1 MQKPKV
7 LITVLASSRKL
18 QVCTTKTLIVMATD
32 PRVVT
37 EFVFIQKVPVDE
49 ARNSAVDYFLK
60 GDCDYMI
67 SLDEDVGSEHN
78 PIDLVFLGKDVIFL
92 PTPIIQGGEKK
103 WNVHFLNDIFINERL
118 CEVSKGGTGCF
129 VLSKKAAETIEKP
142 LFNFKY
148 DKNGRLELGEDYY
161 FSEKAAKHFTLY
173 AHRDYPCSHIKYL
186 DLL

>member
-1 MQKPKV
+1 MQKPRV
-7 LITVLASSRKL
+7 LITVLSSSRKL
-18 QVCTTKTLIVMATD
+18 QICTTKTLIVMATD

-49 ARNSAVDYFLK
+49 ARNSAIDYFLK
-60 GDCDYMI
+60 SDCDYMI

-78 PIDLVFLGKDVIFL
+78 PIDLIFLEKDIIFL

-103 WNVHFLNDIFINERL
+103 WNVHFITNEGL

-129 VLSKKAAETIEKP
+129 VLSKNAAETIEKP

-173 AHRDYPCSHIKYL
+173 AHKGYPCSHIKYL

>member
-7 LITVLASSRKL
+7 LVTVLASSRKL
-18 QVCTTKTLIVMATD
+18 QVCTAKTLIVMACD
-32 PRVVT
+32 QRVEI
-37 EFVFIQKVPVDE
+37 EFAFIQKVPVDE
-49 ARNSAVDYFLK
+49 ARNSAVDYFLE

-67 SLDEDVGSEHN
+67 SIDEDVGCEKN
-78 PIDLVFLGKDVIFL
+78 PIDLCFIGKDIVFL

-103 WNVHFLNDIFINERL
+103 WNVHFLNDEQL

-129 VLSKKAAETIEKP
+129 VLSRNAAQTIEKP

-148 DKNGRLELGEDYY
+148 GEDGRLLLGEDYF

-173 AHRDYPCSHIKYL
+173 AHRGYPCSHIKYL

>member
-1 MQKPKV
+1 
-7 LITVLASSRKL
+7 
-18 QVCTTKTLIVMATD
+18 MATD

-37 EFVFIQKVPVDE
+37 EFAFIQKVPVDE
-49 ARNSAVDYFLK
+49 ARNSAIDYFLA

-67 SLDEDVGSEHN
+67 SLDEDVGCEKN
-78 PIDLVFLGKDVIFL
+78 PIDLIFLEKDIIFL

-103 WNVHFLNDIFINERL
+103 WNVHFLGSPQGLF
-118 CEVSKGGTGCF
+118 EVSKGGTGCF
-129 VLSKKAAETIEKP
+129 VLSRNAAETIDKP

-148 DKNGRLELGEDYY
+148 GENGRLLLGEDYF

-173 AHRDYPCSHIKYL
+173 AHMDYPCSHIKYL